1 VLHNHVGALVQ
12 CPHIVD
18 NVNAITK
25 NYILCFPNAYIC
37 TNSKNLNII
46 NLSLSRWLSLYSQPY
61 FHLSRY
67 WDIRQ
72 PQPVQV
78 QQLPEHCY
86 ALSLC
91 YPLMVVGTA
100 DRNVIVFNLQN
111 PQVSSSVTLLDDLV
125 EFWLYTWMVGNLEL
139 PTWSNMWPA
148 LVSWKLI
155 YSVLA

>member
-1 VLHNHVGALVQ
+1 MLQ

-18 NVNAITK
+18 NVNTITK
-25 NYILCFPNAYIC
+25 NYILCCPNAYMYKIKEP
-37 TNSKNLNII
+37 NNQFVWSQKKI

-72 PQPVQV
+72 PQPVHV
-78 QQLPEHCY
+78 QQLPERCY

-100 DRNVIVFNLQN
+100 ERNIIVFNLQN